1 VVLLDF
7 VDNNGWDRELI
18 GRSFRSS
25 CDKSLSFLDIFQGL
39 IIPRQGIFFGF
50 GAGLAP
56 NPNKNAGLIR
66 LIRLIRPKYIQAV
79 VQNWYNS
86 VGNGFDSSPMDR
98 MDA

>member
-1 VVLLDF
+1 V
-7 VDNNGWDRELI
+7 
-18 GRSFRSS
+18 
-25 CDKSLSFLDIFQGL
+25 
-39 IIPRQGIFFGF
+39 IFFGF

-56 NPNKNAGLIR
+56 NANKNAGLICLICLIR

-86 VGNGFDSSPMDR
+86 DGNGFDSSPMDR

>member
-1 VVLLDF
+1 V
-7 VDNNGWDRELI
+7 
-18 GRSFRSS
+18 
-25 CDKSLSFLDIFQGL
+25 
-39 IIPRQGIFFGF
+39 IFFGF

-56 NPNKNAGLIR
+56 NPNKNAGLICLIR

>member
-50 GAGLAP
+50 GP
-56 NPNKNAGLIR
+56 VWHKIPNKNAGPIRPIRPIRPICPIRLIR
-66 LIRLIRPKYIQAV
+66 LIRLIRPEGAT
-79 VQNWYNS
+79 
-86 VGNGFDSSPMDR
+86 
-98 MDA
+98 